1 MIRFTRVWSLLNSH
15 FVSAYRCVLSFPFI
29 QLKPVSKYSLSEEF
43 PHLIFIYTLVMES
56 LERLDLLTIYLVACC
71 LLSVLRG
78 IVPLMGGSLQ
88 NYCFNQK

>member
-1 MIRFTRVWSLLNSH
+1 MEKETQYTAMRSIILIHSIE
-15 FVSAYRCVLSFPFI
+15 ASFEI
-29 QLKPVSKYSLSEEF
+29 QSLSL
-43 PHLIFIYTLVMES
+43 HTIFSGTLVMES

-88 NYCFNQK
+88 NYQK